1 MDGRLFADELL
12 YCEGKHKPWFRGKI
26 HLASLLLAPAALH
39 HMQIT
44 DAGSSPWIYLNL
56 FGNILCFGMSG
67 LYHTFEWSPKT
78 EIILQKLDHQA
89 ISVWTVTMMTPI
101 AFHIFP
107 AEVRVQFMT
116 ISITT
121 FLANS
126 YATWSSRP
134 STILA
139 SSIPTSVLLFLGE
152 CWKHMSSEELTFM
165 YWGFA
170 FQFVGTVMYTL
181 SNRGYKLY
189 GKDTVYGYHELFHTF
204 TVMAAYCV
212 YMCNHTIVTRA
223 QSPSAPISVASLTQ
237 FAHYFY

>member
-26 HLASLLLAPAALH
+26 HLASLLFAPAALNYI
-39 HMQIT
+39 QSNT
-44 DAGSSPWIYLNL
+44 ATNGPWIYMNL
-56 FGNILCFGMSG
+56 IGNILCFAMSG
-67 LYHTFEWSPKT
+67 LYHTFEWSPHT

-101 AFHIFP
+101 AFHLFP
-107 AEVRVQFMT
+107 KEIRIQFMT
-116 ISITT
+116 ISIST

-139 SSIPTSVLLFLGE
+139 SSIPASVLLFLGE

-165 YWGFA
+165 YWGFV
-170 FQFVGTVMYTL
+170 FQSVGTLMYTL
-181 SNRGYKLY
+181 SNMGYKLC

-212 YMCNHTIVTRA
+212 YMCNYSIVTRA
-223 QSPSAPISVASLTQ
+223 QSSSAPISVASLTQ
-237 FAHYFY
+237 FEHYLN